1 MQKTTVTYMTQV
13 IIIGVMGFV
22 IFLFGCAASNRQLP
36 MPDQLSEKGVIPGN
50 SDPAALSR
58 GRALAVTECAGCHR
72 FYWPDEY
79 SPDSWPGIITKMGDL
94 ASLNEKQ
101 IKSLESYFVAASQ
114 ATQQS
119 GTINPSEREEILK
132 GK

>member
-36 MPDQLSEKGVIPGN
+36 MPDQLAEQGVIHEKSGPVV
-50 SDPAALSR
+50 LSQ

-72 FYWPDEY
+72 FYWPHEY
-79 SPDSWPGIITKMGDL
+79 SPDSWPGIIKKMGDL

-101 IKSLESYFVAASQ
+101 IKSLEFYFVAASQ
-114 ATQQS
+114 VVQQS
-119 GTINPSEREEILK
+119 AP
-132 GK
+132 